1 MDEDGKVSL
10 LGLLANADPDLDLV
24 TIALCGSTIVVRSG
38 AFREMAVFNAF
49 FEFPVPGGGE

>member
-10 LGLLANADPDLDLV
+10 LGLLANADPDLV
-24 TIALCGSTIVVRSG
+24 TVALCGSTIVVRSG

-49 FEFPVPGGGE
+49 FEFPYLEAASE